1 MSIRRLIVP
10 GFGFDDALLLL
21 SLLSASAFLVACG
34 VYNVYIF
41 KSDLAL
47 TMSSV
52 LRLPPAPV
60 EVVPGIFLVVFA
72 FETCLGL
79 DSVAPPLLF
88 GGERGEMTSSSLL

>member
-10 GFGFDDALLLL
+10 GFGFDDELLLL

-34 VYNVYIF
+34 VYKVFIF

-52 LRLPPAPV
+52 LRLPPVPV
-60 EVVPGIFLVVFA
+60 EVVPGIFLVGFA
-72 FETCLGL
+72 FGKSLGL
-79 DSVAPPLLF
+79 DSVAPLLF